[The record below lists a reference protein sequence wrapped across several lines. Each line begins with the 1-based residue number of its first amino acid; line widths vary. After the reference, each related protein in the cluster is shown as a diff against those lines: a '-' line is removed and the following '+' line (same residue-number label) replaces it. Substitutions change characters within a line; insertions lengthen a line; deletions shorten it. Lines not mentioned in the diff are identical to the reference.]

1 MCLCVD
7 VVPYLWLRST
17 VFVCW
22 CRTQACV
29 FVCVN
34 YILMYLHKPVFVQ
47 LAVCVRPALRVH
59 SQSPELLVTRLL
71 QGHMS
76 ICGINDIM
84 LH

>member
-1 MCLCVD
+1 MLFLISGFVLLCLCAGAAH
-7 VVPYLWLRST
+7 RH
-17 VFVCW
+17 
-22 CRTQACV
+22 
-29 FVCVN
+29 VCVK